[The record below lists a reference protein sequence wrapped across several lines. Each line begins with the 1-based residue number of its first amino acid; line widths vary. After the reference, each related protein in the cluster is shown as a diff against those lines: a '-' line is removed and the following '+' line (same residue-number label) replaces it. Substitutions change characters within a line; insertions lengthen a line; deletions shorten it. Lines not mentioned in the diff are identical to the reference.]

1 MNDSNID
8 LTELH
13 SEWSTTD
20 ESSEGERTSFG
31 NSELDAWSSVGEQH
45 EPESGETN
53 QQVEQVLTEPIPSIC
68 AAYTKWNRRCC
79 LGVEKGSEFCKR
91 HTKMSFN
98 TCDICYGN
106 MYCEVKLSCDHSFC
120 RNCIYKW
127 SNKGDSCPLCRKLMF
142 YVNHSRDV
150 IIKKA
155 ANLIMK
161 ADHLL
166 QHKFGFD
173 EKTMTDVLEYL
184 LENEWLKSFDPQYK
198 SILESYVDYS
208 IEKLE
213 GENKKLR
220 KFNNFRK
227 IIRCII

>member
-13 SEWSTTD
+13 SEWYTTD
-20 ESSEGERTSFG
+20 ESSDGERTNSI
-31 NSELDAWSSVGEQH
+31 NSELDAWSSVGELH
-45 EPESGETN
+45 EPGDADEGE
-53 QQVEQVLTEPIPSIC
+53 EQVLTEPLPSIC

-79 LGVEKGSEFCKR
+79 LNVEQGREFCKR
-91 HTKMSFN
+91 HAKMTFN

-106 MYCEVKLSCDHSFC
+106 MYCEVKLSCNHSFC

-150 IIKKA
+150 IIKKS
-155 ANLIMK
+155 ANLITK
-161 ADHLL
+161 ADNLL

-173 EKTMTDVLEYL
+173 EKFMTEVFEYL
-184 LENEWLKSFDPQYK
+184 LENEWLKSFDTQYK
-198 SILESYVDYS
+198 TILESYIDFS
-208 IEKLE
+208 IQNVQKD
-213 GENKKLR
+213 KKRLR
-220 KFNNFRK
+220 KFNNFK
-227 IIRCII
+227 NIISSL

>member
-1 MNDSNID
+1 MNID
-8 LTELH
+8 LSELH

-20 ESSEGERTSFG
+20 ESSEGEG
-31 NSELDAWSSVGEQH
+31 LNSRHSESDAWSSVGEQN
-45 EPESGETN
+45 EPETGEIN
-53 QQVEQVLTEPIPSIC
+53 KEEVEQVLTEQIPSIC

-79 LGVEKGSEFCKR
+79 LSVEKGSEFCKR

-106 MYCEVKLSCDHSFC
+106 MYCEVKLSCNHSFC

-155 ANLIMK
+155 ANLITK

-166 QHKFGFD
+166 KHKFGFD
-173 EKTMTDVLEYL
+173 EKFMTDVLEYL
-184 LENEWLKSFDPQYK
+184 LENEWLNSFDSQYK

-208 IEKLE
+208 IENIE
-213 GENKKLR
+213 GDNKKLR
-220 KFNNFRK
+220 KFNNFRN
-227 IIRCII
+227 IIRCI